1 MPLPPELP
9 ITEDD
14 WNHTPPAV
22 QAVVIALWQ
31 QVQALQAQVAALQA
45 EVAQLREQLGR
56 NSQNSSQPPSS
67 DAPNVPPRPKRSPS
81 GRKPGGQPGHMGH
94 GRKLVS
100 VEQVQR
106 VIDLKP
112 TGCDQCGALLMGEDA
127 HPVRHQVTELPRVEP
142 EVTEYRQHTLT
153 CLACGA
159 QTQAEFPAELPSG
172 SFGPRVQATVSY
184 LTGRIGVSQRDVEE
198 VMQAVFHTDI
208 SLGSIPAQE
217 DQVSAALAEP
227 VQAVQIYVQQQPVQN
242 VDETSWREKTKRA
255 WLWINT
261 TPLVTLFLVL
271 ATRGTK
277 GAQHILGSVVKS
289 IVGSDRWSGYNW
301 LDPRQ
306 RQLCWAHLKRDFQ
319 ALVER
324 GGESERIGRALLEQ
338 VEQMFGLW
346 HRVRD
351 GTLSRADFQTA
362 MQPVQARVGALL
374 REGTALA
381 GDKTRRT
388 CKNILKLEVALW
400 TFVHVEGVEPTNNS
414 AERGLRRAVLWR
426 RRSFG
431 TQSEDGS
438 HFVER
443 VLTAVIT
450 LRQQKRDVLDYLTQA
465 CAAAMRG
472 DRAPSLLPDA
482 TVINTGA

>member
-9 ITEDD
+9 ITEED
-14 WNHTPPAV
+14 WNLTPPAV

-31 QVQALQAQVAALQA
+31 QVQALQAQVSALQA
-45 EVAQLREQLGR
+45 EVAQLREEVGR

-67 DAPNVPPRPKRSPS
+67 DAPSARPRPKRAPS
-81 GRKPGGQPGHMGH
+81 GRKPGGQKGHTGH
-94 GRKLVS
+94 GRKLVP
-100 VEQVQR
+100 VEQVKH

-112 TGCDQCGALLMGEDA
+112 TGCGQCGALLMGEDA
-127 HPVRHQVTELPRVEP
+127 QPVRRQVRELPRVEP

-159 QTQAEFPAELPSG
+159 PTQAEFPAEMPSG
-172 SFGPRVQATVSY
+172 SFGPRVQATVGY

-198 VMQAVFHTDI
+198 VMQTVFHTDI

-227 VQAVQIYVQQQPVQN
+227 VRAVQTYVQQQPIQN

-261 TPLVTLFLVL
+261 TPWVTLFLVL
-271 ATRGTK
+271 ATRGAE
-277 GAQHILGSVVKS
+277 GAQRILGTVVKS
-289 IVGSDRWSGYNW
+289 IIGSDRWSGYTW
-301 LDPRQ
+301 LDPHQ

-324 GGESERIGRALLEQ
+324 GGESGRIGRALLEQ
-338 VEQMFGLW
+338 VEKMFGLW

-351 GTLSRADFQTA
+351 GTLSRTDFQTA
-362 MQPVQARVGALL
+362 MQPIQARVGDLL
-374 REGTALA
+374 CEGAALA
-381 GDKTRRT
+381 CDQTRRT
-388 CKNILKLEVALW
+388 CENILKLEVALW
-400 TFVHVEGVEPTNNS
+400 TFVRVEGVEPTNNS

-431 TQSEDGS
+431 TQSEEGS

-443 VLTAVIT
+443 VLTTVTT

-472 DRAPSLLPDA
+472 DKAPSLLPDA
-482 TVINTGA
+482 SIIKSGA